1 VARRNS
7 LGFLEHRVDVHRGL
21 FPVADMAKTLI
32 DLSHVIEAGMV
43 TYKGL
48 PGPHICDFWSREQSA
63 ALYEDG
69 STFQIGRI
77 DMVANTGTYL
87 DAPFHRFED
96 GADLAAL
103 ELPQLASL
111 PGLVVRSNELAIDAA
126 AFEGL
131 DVAGKAVLVHT
142 GWDRHWR
149 TEAYYQRHPFLT
161 EAAARLLAER
171 GAALVGI
178 DSHNIDDTRVP
189 RRPVH
194 TILLGAGVLVC
205 EHMTNLGALPDSGF
219 RFSAV
224 PPKVS
229 GMGTFPVR
237 AFAQVDA

>member
-1 VARRNS
+1 METKR
-7 LGFLEHRVDVHRGL
+7 
-21 FPVADMAKTLI
+21 LI
-32 DLSHVIEAGMV
+32 DLSHVIEHGMV

-48 PGPHICDFWSREQSA
+48 PAPHICDFWTREHSA
-63 ALYEDG
+63 QFYDDG

-103 ELPQLASL
+103 DLGQLVAL
-111 PGLVVRSNELAIDAA
+111 PGIVVRSEEMAVDAA

-149 TEAYYQRHPFLT
+149 TETYFENHPFLT
-161 EAAARLLAER
+161 EGAARLLVES
-171 GAALVGI
+171 GARLVGI
-178 DSHNIDDTRVP
+178 DSYNIDDTRT
-189 RRPVH
+189 RARPVH
-194 TILLGAGVLVC
+194 TLLLGAGILIC
-205 EHMTNLGALPDSGF
+205 EHMANLAALPAEGF
-219 RFSAV
+219 AFTAA
-224 PPKVS
+224 PPKIA

-237 AFAQVDA
+237 AFALT